1 LLKDGKN
8 KVEINGL
15 ATGLFDALEV
25 DLMIPVRRELVKRWD
40 VLDLRLII
48 LDPGDIAVYC
58 VSRAISCRRRRSVRV
73 GDESWLSS
81 GGGAKGDEIT
91 KASSEEELQR
101 REGKGRSVRGRKEGG
116 ARRRDW

>member
-1 LLKDGKN
+1 
-8 KVEINGL
+8 
-15 ATGLFDALEV
+15 
-25 DLMIPVRRELVKRWD
+25 
-40 VLDLRLII
+40 
-48 LDPGDIAVYC
+48 VYC

-101 REGKGRSVRGRKEGG
+101 REGKVGSRQERGRSKKVRLVNYVEGE
-116 ARRRDW
+116 ARRIV